1 MTQADLAVA
10 AALSER
16 TIRRLEVGERRT
28 RRSTLE
34 RLVEA
39 VAPTQPHAE
48 REALLQELVGVAGP
62 ALAAESAYPERV
74 QARRARRARK
84 HGRKYVTRH
93 IVLREIVAEG
103 LLETHWHS
111 RRTGRA
117 TTRDRQ
123 YQRLVMP
130 DGSRRRVA
138 PPRG

>member
-84 HGRKYVTRH
+84 HGRRYVTRH
-93 IVLREIVAEG
+93 IVLREVVADG
-103 LLETHWHS
+103 VLETHWHS
-111 RRTGRA
+111 IRTGRA